1 MFLPLIIVTAWEVVP
16 VAICLAIG
24 SSRDNSAGTSSG
36 GSSGSGI
43 SRAKAND
50 GFNVAQDNT
59 SIANQKVRERIKAL
73 EDENNN
79 ATNPTAED
87 ATSRTRGVAV
97 GGGDCELDE
106 SKANNSIY
114 GVWASLYY
122 GKAVQ
127 KAFNGLYKAK
137 STGGSIG
144 IDTVINDNIIL
155 GAAY

>member
-1 MFLPLIIVTAWEVVP
+1 M
-16 VAICLAIG
+16 G
-24 SSRDNSAGTSSG
+24 
-36 GSSGSGI
+36 
-43 SRAKAND
+43 
-50 GFNVAQDNT
+50 
-59 SIANQKVRERIKAL
+59 NQKVRERIKAL

-87 ATSRTRGVAV
+87 ATSRKRGVAV

-144 IDTVINDNIIL
+144 IDTVINDNIVL